1 VAWQSEKAAREVA
14 EGLLAGECEIS
25 IELWRKCSDLTA
37 ETREAREKVA
47 SFEKRVSDLV
57 LESQEQNTATER
69 YKGEVTRVETLL
81 AQWILP

>member
-1 VAWQSEKAAREVA
+1 MA
-14 EGLLAGECEIS
+14 EGVLAGECEIS
-25 IELWRKCSDLTA
+25 IELWRKCSDLSA
-37 ETREAREKVA
+37 ETREDREKVA
-47 SFEKRVSDLV
+47 YFEKRVSDLV